1 MSLQTSERTYRVL
14 RNKNAMDEA
23 RRFAELAVAYCDS
36 DCRQAVSM
44 VVSEFAE
51 NVVKYSAQDGQAVA
65 GTIAIGREAG
75 LVRIRATNTVSSH
88 EEGRRV
94 QESLTRI
101 AVSPSVTDL
110 YRSRLQELFLN
121 PNLPRAQLG
130 LLRIAFENSFRLS
143 CTLQGATLV
152 ITAERACVSQ

>member
-1 MSLQTSERTYRVL
+1 MSLQATERTCRVL
-14 RNKNAMDEA
+14 RNKSAVDEA

-51 NVVKYSAQDGQAVA
+51 NVVKYSAKDGQAIA

-75 LVRIRATNTVSSH
+75 QVRIRATNTVSSL

-94 QESLTRI
+94 QEAITRI
-101 AVSPSVTDL
+101 ATSPSVTDL

-130 LLRIAFENSFRLS
+130 LLRIAFEGGFRLS
-143 CTLQGATLV
+143 CTLTGSTLE
-152 ITAERACVSQ
+152 IIAERACVAQ